1 MLDKSAILMYAL
13 TQGYVL
19 TCKSDTYPIIFWEGT
34 KMKMKKALTVL
45 LAAAMT
51 MTLLAGCG
59 GNSDS
64 GSDSGSDTGSGT
76 ESSTGESSGDVFKI
90 GGIGPVTGGAAVYGE
105 AVKNGSEL
113 AVKEIN
119 EAGGINGV
127 QVEMNYQDDEH
138 DAEKAVNAYNTLKD
152 WGMHALLGTVTSAPC
167 VAVGEVS
174 KDDNIFMLTPSGT
187 AVECV
192 QYDNAFRVCFSDP
205 MQGLESAKYIG
216 EKGLAKKVA
225 AIYDSSDVY
234 STGIYEAFVK
244 EAENQDFEV
253 VAAEAFTAE
262 AKTDF
267 SVQLQKAKDAGAEL
281 VFLPFYYTEASLVL
295 KQAAG
300 MNYSPIFFGCDGMD
314 GILAVEGFDVDLA
327 NNLMFMSPFTPTSE
341 DETIQKFV
349 QDYEEA
355 YGSTPNQFA
364 ADAYDGMYAIKAA
377 MEEKDITPDMSPS
390 DICDAMKEAM
400 VNISIDGVTAKGLT
414 WEASGEP
421 SKEPMVVKIENG
433 DYAVV
438 E

>member
-1 MLDKSAILMYAL
+1 
-13 TQGYVL
+13 
-19 TCKSDTYPIIFWEGT
+19 
-34 KMKMKKALTVL
+34 MKMRKVMSALLV
-45 LAAAMT
+45 AAMT
-51 MTLLAGCG
+51 TALMTGCG
-59 GNSDS
+59 SGSGSSDSGAASDS
-64 GSDSGSDTGSGT
+64 GSTADTGSDSAEDSGSDEGGK
-76 ESSTGESSGDVFKI
+76 FKI

-105 AVKNGSEL
+105 AVKNGAEL

-119 EAGGINGV
+119 EAGGIDGV
-127 QVEMNYQDDEH
+127 EIDFNYQDDEH
-138 DAEKAVNAYNTLKD
+138 DPEKAVNAYNTLKD
-152 WGMHALLGTVTSAPC
+152 WGMQALLGTVTSAPC
-167 VAVGEVS
+167 VAVSEVS
-174 KDDNIFMLTPSGT
+174 QADNMFMLTPSGT

-216 EKGLAKKVA
+216 ENGLAKKVA
-225 AIYDSSDVY
+225 VIYDSSDVY
-234 STGIYEAFVK
+234 STGIYEAFAK
-244 EAENQDFEV
+244 EAENQDFEI

-267 SVQLQKAKDAGAEL
+267 SVQLQKAKDGGAEL

-300 MNYSPIFFGCDGMD
+300 MNFTPIFFGCDGMD
-314 GILAVEGFDVDLA
+314 GILAVEGFDVELA

-341 DETIQKFV
+341 DEAIQKFV
-349 QDYEEA
+349 KDYDAA
-355 YGSTPNQFA
+355 YGGTPNQFA
-364 ADAYDGMYAIKAA
+364 ADAYDGIYAIKAA
-377 MEEKDITPDMSPS
+377 IEEGGVTSDMAPS
-390 DICDAMKEAM
+390 DVCDAMKAAM
-400 VNISIDGVTAKGLT
+400 VEISIDGVTAKGLT

>member
-1 MLDKSAILMYAL
+1 
-13 TQGYVL
+13 
-19 TCKSDTYPIIFWEGT
+19 
-34 KMKMKKALTVL
+34 MKMKKVL
-45 LAAAMT
+45 SAMLVAAMS
-51 MTLLAGCG
+51 MSLMAGCG
-59 GNSDS
+59 S
-64 GSDSGSDTGSGT
+64 GSSAGSSSSSESGSGSET
-76 ESSTGESSGDVFKI
+76 AEETSESSGAVFKI

-119 EAGGINGV
+119 EAGGINGA
-127 QVEMNYQDDEH
+127 QIEMDYQDDEH
-138 DAEKAVNAYNTLKD
+138 DAEKAVNAYNSLKD
-152 WGMHALLGTVTSAPC
+152 WGMHVLLGTVTSAPC

-174 KDDNIFMLTPSGT
+174 QADNLFMLTPSGT
-187 AVECV
+187 AVDCV

-216 EKGLAKKVA
+216 ENGLAEKVA

-244 EAENQDFEV
+244 EAENQDFEI

-349 QDYEEA
+349 ADYEAA
-355 YGSTPNQFA
+355 YGGTPNQFA
-364 ADAYDGMYAIKAA
+364 ADAYDGIYAIKVA
-377 MEEKDITPDMSPS
+377 MEEAEVTPDMSPS
-390 DICDAMKEAM
+390 DICDALKEAM
-400 VNISIDGVTAKGLT
+400 VNISIDGVTAKNLT

-421 SKEPMVVKIENG
+421 SKEPMVVRIVDG